1 MQTASRPLQ
10 RSPATHSRSLGLPLP
25 SGHGE
30 MGTARLP
37 DRSFRRHEISFVEHE
52 VGKGVAVERANEV
65 VERLVQHLGQA
76 AAPGDDALIAGGKT
90 FDKRE
95 IRLGRAYD

>member
-1 MQTASRPLQ
+1 
-10 RSPATHSRSLGLPLP
+10 
-25 SGHGE
+25 
-30 MGTARLP
+30 
-37 DRSFRRHEISFVEHE
+37 FVEHE

-95 IRLGRAYD
+95 IRLGRAYDGAEINSLGRLCQREAAGSPAHALEVAQAREDIDHLHQMGTRDIVG